1 MSKILFNLEYSS
13 GHSSESIRHSR
24 KKTVGVTLIK
34 DLLQMAREMNLNL
47 SKILESSLIQLLGAQ
62 TKLQFNKESFLSAGS
77 FAEESSW
84 CGHRDLN
91 PGRQRGRLMS

>member
-13 GHSSESIRHSR
+13 GHSSESISHSR

-47 SKILESSLIQLLGAQ
+47 SKILESSDIQLLEPKQSYNSTRSRFLVQVLSQKKIHGAA
-62 TKLQFNKESFLSAGS
+62 TGI
-77 FAEESSW
+77 
-84 CGHRDLN
+84 
-91 PGRQRGRLMS
+91 